1 MKVMIWVGFVGAAL
15 LLFFTAWLAW
25 RNWTPEVYKPVASIL
40 IGGLVALLIT
50 LLTILRPSEEQDTF
64 VSSVVIDERTHLP
77 ASIKVVGSPVPDVGD
92 PLENRITARHCWIGW
107 LARREPFPMQPDE
120 PTGALV
126 TDFFQYKLLLD
137 FVDSLG
143 PDAQHITVGPD
154 DQGISRISV
163 SIRRRMLPPRAVQVP
178 GQMVLEWLK
187 PNRLS
192 GLPVERDLWKS
203 RTLWLPKGASM
214 RLDKQVVNTLSQRT
228 LTIVAPGFVL
238 ASIRA
243 ECRGSPGRGIL
254 PPAVTVDKAAV
265 EHYSTYGIVVTM
277 RARFEWLA
285 AASPD
290 MPAYKQWIKF
300 VFNRLKQLNSDS
312 VSP

>member
-1 MKVMIWVGFVGAAL
+1 
-15 LLFFTAWLAW
+15 
-25 RNWTPEVYKPVASIL
+25 
-40 IGGLVALLIT
+40 
-50 LLTILRPSEEQDTF
+50 
-64 VSSVVIDERTHLP
+64 
-77 ASIKVVGSPVPDVGD
+77 
-92 PLENRITARHCWIGW
+92 
-107 LARREPFPMQPDE
+107 MQPEE

-126 TDFFQYKLLLD
+126 ADFFQYKLLLD

-143 PDAQHITVGPD
+143 PDAKHITVGSD
-154 DQGISRISV
+154 DQGINRISV

-192 GLPVERDLWKS
+192 GLSAERDLWKS
-203 RTLWLPKGASM
+203 RTLWLPKGASL
-214 RLDKQVVNTLSQRT
+214 RLDKQVVNSLPQRT

-238 ASIRA
+238 ASIQV
-243 ECRGSPGRGIL
+243 ECRGSGRGIL
-254 PPAVTVDKAAV
+254 PPAVTVDKASV
-265 EHYSTYGIVVTM
+265 EHYSTYGIVVTT